1 MFDRRSVIL
10 GASAALAS
18 AALSSPALA
27 QKGGTAGSA
36 ANQWFAVRGD
46 EGQPVPNLR
55 APAELVEEI
64 EDLKGAI
71 WAGPKPAAVQ
81 LVEFYDYNCPWCRAA
96 HAARDA
102 LRQDRKDLRVGLVH
116 NPILSIASAQAAK
129 VDLAVLQK
137 HGAGASY
144 ALHKK
149 LFASPGRI
157 DGPRALD
164 TVAALGHDRSEIE
177 RLADSAEIGAM
188 MRAQMRLASSLGIMT
203 TPSYVVAGAVIL
215 GFPGPKSL
223 ATIVDSAGRCGM
235 IAC

>member
-1 MFDRRSVIL
+1 MFDRRTLIL
-10 GASAALAS
+10 AGAAGLAS
-18 AALSSPALA
+18 PAIA
-27 QKGGTAGSA
+27 QKSTGTAGSA

-55 APAELVEEI
+55 APAELVEDI
-64 EDLKGAI
+64 DDLKGAI

-96 HAARDA
+96 DAARDA
-102 LRQDRKDLRVGLVH
+102 LRRERKDLRVGLVH
-116 NPILSIASAQAAK
+116 NPILSVGSAQAAK

-149 LFASPGRI
+149 LFSTPGRI
-157 DGPRALD
+157 DGPRALEA
-164 TVAALGHDRSEIE
+164 VAALGHDRAEIE
-177 RLADSAEIGAM
+177 TIADSAEIGAT
-188 MRAQMRLASSLGIMT
+188 MRNGMRLASSLGIMT

-223 ATIVDSAGRCGM
+223 ARIVDSSARCGT